1 MTRKQFLFQLLYIFL
16 FIVGVMMLTLLWL
29 RFYTN
34 HGQELEMPDYIDVQL
49 DEASKNAEDK
59 TFQIVVTDSV
69 HIVGTPGG
77 EIRDQNPK
85 GGSKVKENRKIY
97 VTITKYNADRMKLSD
112 LPTLYGRDFEQK
124 RKELQHLNINANIK
138 EFKYDSGEP
147 NHILEVW
154 YKGKIVANRDIERND
169 VEIEKGGTL
178 DFVLSEQSGGAA
190 AIVDVRC
197 MTVGKARFFLK
208 NTKFNLGEIEPASL
222 AGDDSAII
230 VEQEPFFDPGRVIE
244 RGTKF
249 KVKVSSE
256 RPPNCN

>member
-16 FIVGVMMLTLLWL
+16 FVVGVLMLTLLWL

-34 HGQELEMPDYIDVQL
+34 HGQELDMPDYVGTQL
-49 DEASKNAEDK
+49 EEATKNAEDK
-59 TFQIVVTDSV
+59 TFEIVVNDST
-69 HIVGTPGG
+69 HIVGKPGG
-77 EIRDQNPK
+77 EILDQNPK
-85 GGSKVKENRKIY
+85 GGAKVKENRKIY
-97 VTITKYNADRMKLSD
+97 VTITKFNADRIKFSD

-138 EFKYDSGEP
+138 KFTYDPGEP

-154 YKGKIVANRDIERND
+154 YDGKIIANRDIERND

-178 DFVLSEQSGGAA
+178 DFVLSEQSGGTAA
-190 AIVDVRC
+190 VVDVRC
-197 MTVGKARFFLK
+197 MTVGKARFLLK
-208 NTKFNLGEIEPASL
+208 NLKFDLGEIEPASL
-222 AGDDSAII
+222 AGDDNAII
-230 VEQEPFFDPGRVIE
+230 VEQEPYYDPGRVIE

-256 RPPNCN
+256 RPPGCN